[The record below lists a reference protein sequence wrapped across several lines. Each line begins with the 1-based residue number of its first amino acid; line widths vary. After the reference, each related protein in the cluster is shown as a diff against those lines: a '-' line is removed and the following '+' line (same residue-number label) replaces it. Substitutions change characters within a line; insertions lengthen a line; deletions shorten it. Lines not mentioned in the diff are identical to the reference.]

1 MKWWYWLIL
10 ELLIIFGTITW
21 IYFFPSEIEYDF
33 GKGLF
38 GFALIYAI
46 EKYRETNRRNKMS
59 ESYVVE
65 QNVGENQIES
75 GISID
80 GSVNTFRCWKCG
92 RTLPISERTDFVYAS
107 NPPKYSCK
115 ECEGIKKEK
124 RFRPFND
131 CNELIEHYQKKYKS
145 AVGCDIY
152 FPSLYKPCIWIRDK
166 TEDAKGDIEL
176 ITGFTEHGNVLLNG
190 TSYPLQILFQMYE
203 FLDGTPVG
211 VEV

>member
-1 MKWWYWLIL
+1 MKWWNWLVL
-10 ELLIIFGTITW
+10 ELLIIFGVIAW
-21 IYFFPSEIEYDF
+21 IYLFPGEIEEDF
-33 GKGLF
+33 SKGMI
-38 GFALIYAI
+38 GFVLLYC
-46 EKYRETNRRNKMS
+46 
-59 ESYVVE
+59 VE
-65 QNVGENQIES
+65 QRRKGMNENYTIEQNAGENQIES
-75 GISID
+75 GVVS
-80 GSVNTFRCWKCG
+80 GSSSV
-92 RTLPISERTDFVYAS
+92 
-107 NPPKYSCK
+107 
-115 ECEGIKKEK
+115 EK
-124 RFRPFND
+124 QYRPFND